1 MHAHTDKH
9 TWHPHTHPYIHNLD
23 THTDTRWAHTH
34 PDVPHT
40 CADTCAHTAPLT
52 YTIPSAKVSLQMTLS
67 HLQPPPQ
74 PADEAGSRE
83 VEEGPGLTRRRLP
96 PPTCLPC
103 PHLAGCAQTRIL
115 PPVTARPSRSAARLD
130 PSPGQLDLLV
140 GGTGLSEVQ
149 QRAVPLSQFQ
159 GRRATTSPPC
169 HLQGEG
175 QGSVGSGTTWRSLQP
190 SLPTPSPMLSVWWC

>member
-1 MHAHTDKH
+1 MG
-9 TWHPHTHPYIHNLD
+9 
-23 THTDTRWAHTH
+23 THTSRRAPHVCRHVRTH
-34 PDVPHT
+34 GPPHLHDPIGEGFIT
-40 CADTCAHTAPLT
+40 DDAL
-52 YTIPSAKVSLQMTLS
+52 
-67 HLQPPPQ
+67 PPPASS
-74 PADEAGSRE
+74 PA
-83 VEEGPGLTRRRLP
+83 RRRSWEQRGGGGTRAHSAPPP

-159 GRRATTSPPC
+159 GRRATSPPC

-190 SLPTPSPMLSVWWC
+190 SLPTPSPMPSVWWC